1 MRKNLTLLSLV
12 MLVAAGVFGL
22 VSTAHAQQP
31 VGIYGYDTGTFPD
44 GGIVRK
50 VKVDSQGRLVTAG
63 GGSSVST
70 DGGLTVAVPYCLVT
84 ASKNTTVGTS
94 SIAVPATPLAARW
107 SIRVCNS
114 PRNTGSPI
122 ITCTSDGT
130 TPTATASSAGDAL
143 EVGDCATYLTQNPVK
158 CISDTAGTAVPSEEC
173 K

>member
-12 MLVAAGVFGL
+12 VLGAVSIIGL

-50 VKVDSQGRLVTAG
+50 VKVDSQGRLVIGA
-63 GGSSVST
+63 SAST
-70 DGGLTVAVPYCLVT
+70 DAGVTVTVPYCSTT
-84 ASKNTTVGTS
+84 ASKVTSVGVASTT
-94 SIAVPATPLAARW
+94 VPATALAGRW
-107 SIRVCNS
+107 FIRVCNS
-114 PRNTGSPI
+114 SRNTGAPI

-130 TPTATASSAGDAL
+130 TPTAALTSAGETL
-143 EVGDCATYLTQNPVK
+143 EVGDCATYTTGSDIK
-158 CISDTAGTAVPSEEC
+158 CISDTAATYTTSEEC